1 LRSADSSDEI
11 ATVLLRICRF
21 EGANRRRGEAA
32 MDFEL
37 FVALFCVIGIGWLT
51 IVPTYRGWGH
61 LEEKMAE
68 RVETTIAA
76 LDEPD

>member
-1 LRSADSSDEI
+1 MAYRKS
-11 ATVLLRICRF
+11 T
-21 EGANRRRGEAA
+21 

-51 IVPTYRGWGH
+51 IVPTYRGWGY

-68 RVETTIAA
+68 RVETTIAT
-76 LDEPD
+76 LDQSD

>member
-1 LRSADSSDEI
+1 
-11 ATVLLRICRF
+11 
-21 EGANRRRGEAA
+21 

-61 LEEKMAE
+61 LDERMAE
-68 RVETTIAA
+68 RVETTIAT
-76 LDEPD
+76 LDDVAE

>member
-1 LRSADSSDEI
+1 LPLFEVGNLRQVRQRWIS
-11 ATVLLRICRF
+11 
-21 EGANRRRGEAA
+21 N
-32 MDFEL
+32 
-37 FVALFCVIGIGWLT
+37 GIGWLT

-61 LEEKMAE
+61 LEQKMAE